1 MKKIFTV
8 FISMVFVASLSLGV
22 VGCGKIEEDSAN
34 LRKAVAEYKAKEDAK
49 KAAKEAKDVTKE
61 VTKDAA
67 KDVKEVKDAAK
78 EVKK

>member
-1 MKKIFTV
+1 MRRILAV
-8 FISMVFVASLSLGV
+8 FISMVFVASLSFGV

-49 KAAKEAKDVTKE
+49 KAAKEAKDVTK
-61 VTKDAA
+61 DAA
-67 KDVKEVKDAAK
+67 KDVKEVKDVKDAAK